1 MEKTVRIIRD
11 RSDINEGLAEL
22 VIADPRLVPIIELSG
37 ELPLRLIEPGFAGL
51 ASIIVSQVVSRA
63 SADAIWKRMAAVR
76 ATEAEAFAALDPEV
90 VASFGLSRAKAATLT
105 HLATAIAEKGFDLD
119 AIAGLEASE
128 ATRQLIA
135 LPGIGPW
142 TAECYMMFSAGH
154 ADFFPVGD
162 VALQAAVADGLGM
175 EARPTE
181 KQLAAIALIWRPWR
195 SVATRLFWSYY
206 GVRTKRDVSP
216 IL

>member
-1 MEKTVRIIRD
+1 
-11 RSDINEGLAEL
+11 
-22 VIADPRLVPIIELSG
+22 
-37 ELPLRLIEPGFAGL
+37 
-51 ASIIVSQVVSRA
+51 
-63 SADAIWKRMAAVR
+63 
-76 ATEAEAFAALDPEV
+76 
-90 VASFGLSRAKAATLT
+90 
-105 HLATAIAEKGFDLD
+105 
-119 AIAGLEASE
+119 
-128 ATRQLIA
+128 
-135 LPGIGPW
+135 
-142 TAECYMMFSAGH
+142 MFSAGH
-154 ADFFPVGD
+154 PDFFPVGD